1 MHSVE
6 EKDNTPLVDAEISRL
21 IKVSREVGYKKQD
34 QIPERDLVDFKPTK
48 IDQIAT
54 QVSTEQSVKAEAN
67 ITEKQ
72 EQDASQE
79 VNLNSG
85 DEKEN
90 STEAEET
97 NTLDV
102 KLEKPEKES
111 PSDIVTTE
119 KIIEGTNTEKDDKQE
134 NSESDPV
141 MSEYSS
147 SPNENRDIEIA
158 RQEGIEIGRKLALSE
173 IEAEQKE
180 AINTLKMLVNN
191 IKEKETLDKSD
202 LLQSILDVVTHLASE
217 RAGIIIDE
225 TPEIFKNKILKFIDE
240 IEHASKKIILN
251 LNPKDAN
258 LIKEITTNPL
268 HDNNIELKENSE
280 LLRGDFIIQVG
291 SVEMGNLISKQI
303 LVREKETDEGN
314 EPNRSLT
321 EAEQSTNSKN
331 PEEVAEPS
339 AENEKNEIELTDN
352 EKK

>member
-119 KIIEGTNTEKDDKQE
+119 KIIEGTNTEKDDKQD
-134 NSESDPV
+134 SESDPV

-147 SPNENRDIEIA
+147 SPNENKDIEIA

-225 TPEIFKNKILKFIDE
+225 TPKIFKNKISKFIDE

-303 LVREKETDEGN
+303 LVRDQETDEGN

-339 AENEKNEIELTDN
+339 AGNEKNEIELTDY
-352 EKK
+352 EK

>member
-54 QVSTEQSVKAEAN
+54 QASIKESVRAEAN

-72 EQDASQE
+72 EQDAPQE
-79 VNLNSG
+79 VNLNNV
-85 DEKEN
+85 DEKET
-90 STEAEET
+90 STLAEET

-134 NSESDPV
+134 NSESDPE

-147 SPNENRDIEIA
+147 SPNENRNIEIA
-158 RQEGIEIGRKLALSE
+158 RQEGIEIGRKMALSE
-173 IEAEQKE
+173 IEVEQKE

-225 TPEIFKNKILKFIDE
+225 TPEVFKNKISKFIDE

-268 HDNNIELKENSE
+268 NDDNIELKENSE

-303 LVREKETDEGN
+303 LVRDQETDEGN

>member
-1 MHSVE
+1 
-6 EKDNTPLVDAEISRL
+6 
-21 IKVSREVGYKKQD
+21 
-34 QIPERDLVDFKPTK
+34 
-48 IDQIAT
+48 
-54 QVSTEQSVKAEAN
+54 
-67 ITEKQ
+67 
-72 EQDASQE
+72 
-79 VNLNSG
+79 
-85 DEKEN
+85 
-90 STEAEET
+90 
-97 NTLDV
+97 
-102 KLEKPEKES
+102 
-111 PSDIVTTE
+111 
-119 KIIEGTNTEKDDKQE
+119 
-134 NSESDPV
+134 
-141 MSEYSS
+141 
-147 SPNENRDIEIA
+147 
-158 RQEGIEIGRKLALSE
+158 LALSE

-225 TPEIFKNKILKFIDE
+225 TPEIFKNKISKFIDE

-268 HDNNIELKENSE
+268 HDDNIELKENSE

-303 LVREKETDEGN
+303 LVRDQETEEGN

-339 AENEKNEIELTDN
+339 AGNEKNEIELTDN